1 MASKSSLIEGLVLDA
16 RGHPVAG
23 ARISW
28 ARAPVP
34 VPDMALLTDP
44 NGRFALAAPAPGRYT
59 LRCDSDQQGSAEEQ
73 VQATGQALQVTLKL
87 KR

>member
-1 MASKSSLIEGLVLDA
+1 MPGPASMIQGLVLDA

-28 ARAPVP
+28 AQAPVP
-34 VPDMALLTDP
+34 VPDVALLSDDS
-44 NGRFALAAPAPGRYT
+44 GRFVLAAPAPGSYT
-59 LRCDSDQQGSAEEQ
+59 LRCDSDQQGSAEERL
-73 VQATGQALQVTLKL
+73 QATGRALHVTLKL